1 MTRARIADKANQL
14 HQRFLQTGAELV
26 DVDMFLPA
34 KRLLNL
40 YGEDIRARAYIMED
54 SINIL
59 RPDFT
64 VLIVEYHL
72 GKAGVGE
79 SRYCYNGPVWRK
91 SLRGP
96 SLPREF
102 PQVGIEVFGAPDPS
116 LAEADIFALFFDI
129 LKGELGQNPS
139 VVTGDIGLLRAAIN
153 GLNTTTARR
162 RALLRH
168 LWHPK
173 RFNRLLK
180 QFSGNNK
187 LVASRK
193 KLIKQIKED
202 GFEEAIADAGTFIG
216 ERSRDEIRAR
226 VDILIKESETSMLDG
241 KKTKLI
247 DAILAL
253 DTNAADAL
261 KQVQEWERNYSCL
274 SDAVK
279 QMEARFK
286 AFKDKGINLELLD
299 FKGNYGLTDLE
310 YYDGFVFRFTDKSQK
325 TLATGGRYDALVKRL
340 GRKKLNAIGG
350 VIRPDILLQAM
361 EG

>member
-14 HQRFLQTGAELV
+14 QKKFLQIDAELV

-64 VLIVEYHL
+64 VPIVEYHL

-129 LKGELGQNPS
+129 LKGELGQNLS

-162 RALLRH
+162 RALMRH
-168 LWHPK
+168 LWHPQ
-173 RFNRLLK
+173 RFNHLLK
-180 QFSGNNK
+180 RFSGNAK
-187 LVASRK
+187 SLASRK
-193 KLIKQIKED
+193 ELIKQIKEKS
-202 GFEEAIADAGTFIG
+202 FKEVIADAGSFIG
-216 ERSRDEIRAR
+216 KRSMEEIHAR

-241 KKTKLI
+241 RKTGLI

-253 DTNAADAL
+253 NTNAADAL

-274 SDAVK
+274 SDALK

-286 AFKDKGINLELLD
+286 AFEDKGIDLESLN
-299 FKGNYGLTDLE
+299 FKGDYGLTDLE
-310 YYDGFVFRFTDKSQK
+310 YYDGFVFRFTDKAQNI
-325 TLATGGRYDALVKRL
+325 LATGGRYDALVKRL

-350 VIRPDILLQAM
+350 VIHPDILLQAT
-361 EG
+361 GG